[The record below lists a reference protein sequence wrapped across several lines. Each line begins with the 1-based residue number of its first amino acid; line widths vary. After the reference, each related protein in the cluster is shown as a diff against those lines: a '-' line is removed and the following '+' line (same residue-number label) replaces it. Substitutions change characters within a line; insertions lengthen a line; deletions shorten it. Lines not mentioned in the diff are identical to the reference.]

1 MARSVK
7 DQLVGLDP
15 KFRYRG
21 LNQTRIETFS
31 DAVFALA
38 ITLVVLSSSVPSTFA
53 DLRTSMADVLPFLLC
68 VILIVVIWVQ
78 HYRFFLKYG
87 LQNNRTIA
95 YNTFLLFLVLVY
107 VYPLK
112 FLMKFL
118 VAFYYTLITGDWAYF
133 RATYADQM
141 QAGDM
146 RFLMMVYGLGAALIF
161 FTLMMLYRHAYKKRE
176 ELALSEYELFQTKI
190 SITTNMLMGLV
201 PLFSFLVAAFGG
213 DNFWTYTISG
223 FSYMLYPIIM
233 PLYGRSVGKKMKRLF
248 G

>member
-21 LNQTRIETFS
+21 LNQTRVETFS

-38 ITLVVLSSSVPSTFA
+38 ITLVVLSSSVPETFA
-53 DLRTSMADVLPFLLC
+53 ELRASMNDVLPFLLC
-68 VILIVVIWVQ
+68 VVLIVVIWVQ
-78 HYRFFLKYG
+78 HYQFFLKYG
-87 LQNNRTIA
+87 LQNTRTIV

-107 VYPLK
+107 VFPLK

-118 VAFYYTLITGDWAYF
+118 VTFYATLITGNWAYF
-133 RATYADQM
+133 RVTYADQM

-146 RFLMMVYGLGAALIF
+146 RFLMMIYGLGAAFIF
-161 FTLMMLYRHAYKKRE
+161 FTLMMLYRHAYRKRV
-176 ELALSEYELFQTKI
+176 ELDLNPYEQFQTKT
-190 SITTNMLMGLV
+190 SVNTNLLMGLI

-223 FSYMLYPIIM
+223 FSYMLYMIIM
-233 PLYGRSVGKKMKRLF
+233 PIYGRLVGKKMKRLF

>member
-1 MARSVK
+1 MTRAIK
-7 DQLVGLDP
+7 DQLVGLDR

-38 ITLVVLSSSVPSTFA
+38 ITLVVLSSSVPNTFA
-53 DLRTSMADVLPFLLC
+53 ELRASMADVVPFLLC

-87 LQNNRTIA
+87 LQDNLTIA

-112 FLMKFL
+112 FLVKFL
-118 VAFYYTLITGDWAYF
+118 VAFYYTLFSGNWDYF

-146 RFLMMVYGLGAALIF
+146 RFLMIVYGLGAAFIF

-176 ELALSEYELFQTKI
+176 ELALTEYELFQTRT
-190 SITTNMLMGLV
+190 SIATNLLMALV
-201 PLFSFLVAAFGG
+201 PLFSFLIALIGS
-213 DNFWTYTISG
+213 DSMWTYSISG

-233 PLYGRSVGKKMKRLF
+233 PLYGRWVGKKMKRLF